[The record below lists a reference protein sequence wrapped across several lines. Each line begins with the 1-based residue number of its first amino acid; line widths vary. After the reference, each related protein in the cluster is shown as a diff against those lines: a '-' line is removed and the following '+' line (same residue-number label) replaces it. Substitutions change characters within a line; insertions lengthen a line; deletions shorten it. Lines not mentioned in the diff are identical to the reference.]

1 VQERAMD
8 ASTVALL
15 IVGAIVALLVLATA
29 LGSFFTIQTQQAA
42 VIQRFGKFLRVATAG
57 LNFKA
62 PWIDSI
68 VAMVDLR
75 IQQFSALIE
84 TKTKDNVFVKI
95 PVNVQYFIIPESVEN
110 AFYKLSNPK
119 AQIESYVYNVILG
132 HVPGMILDDVF
143 FKQSEIAVDVKT
155 QLEAS
160 MQPFGYG
167 ISKVLITDVIPDDRV
182 KASMNSIN
190 AALRDQEA
198 AKAQGEAKRILMVAQ
213 AEAEKQAKILQ
224 GEGIAGEREAVARG
238 LQKSILEIKDAVPG
252 VSETDVL
259 AILALTQHYDTLKAI
274 GASDHSNTILV
285 PHTPDAVGA
294 LMGQLRNT
302 FAVSSVMGQSAT
314 PGK

>member
-1 VQERAMD
+1 MD

-15 IVGAIVALLVLATA
+15 IVLGIVGLLVLATF

-57 LNFKA
+57 LNFKI

-68 VAMVDLR
+68 VALVDLR
-75 IQQFSALIE
+75 IQQFSAIIE

-143 FKQSEIAVDVKT
+143 LKQSEIAVDVKT

-160 MQPFGYG
+160 MRPFGYG

-213 AEAEKQAKILQ
+213 AEAEKQAKVLQ
-224 GEGIAGEREAVARG
+224 GEGIAGEREAVAKG

-274 GASDHSNTILV
+274 GASDHTNTILV

-294 LMGQLRNT
+294 LMSQLRNT
-302 FAVSSVMGQSAT
+302 FAVSSVIGNSASA
-314 PGK
+314 PPAKQ

>member
-1 VQERAMD
+1 MD

-15 IVGAIVALLVLATA
+15 IIAGIIGLLILFTV

-42 VIQRFGKFLRVATAG
+42 VIQRFGKFERVATAG
-57 LNFKA
+57 LNFKY

-68 VAMVDLR
+68 VALVDLR

-132 HVPGMILDDVF
+132 HVPSMNLDDVF
-143 FKQSEIAVDVKT
+143 LQQAEIAVDVKT

-160 MQPFGYG
+160 MKPFGYG

-198 AKAQGEAKRILMVAQ
+198 AKAQGEAKRILLVAQ

-238 LQKSILEIKDAVPG
+238 LEKSILEIKGAVPG
-252 VSETDVL
+252 VSETDIL

-294 LMGQLRNT
+294 LMAQLRNT
-302 FAVSSVMGQSAT
+302 FAVSSVMGQSAMS
-314 PGK
+314 PPKP

>member
-1 VQERAMD
+1 MD
-8 ASTVALL
+8 ASTVTLL
-15 IVGAIVALLVLATA
+15 IIAGIIGLLILFTV

-42 VIQRFGKFLRVATAG
+42 VIQRFGKFERVATAG
-57 LNFKA
+57 LNFKY

-68 VAMVDLR
+68 VALVDLR
-75 IQQFSALIE
+75 IQQFSAIIE

-132 HVPGMILDDVF
+132 HVPSMNLDDVF
-143 FKQSEIAVDVKT
+143 LQQAEIAVDVKT

-160 MQPFGYG
+160 MKPFGYG

-198 AKAQGEAKRILMVAQ
+198 AKAQGEAKRILLVAQ

-238 LQKSILEIKDAVPG
+238 LEKSILEIKGAVPG
-252 VSETDVL
+252 VSETDIL

-294 LMGQLRNT
+294 LMAQLRDT
-302 FAVSSVMGQSAT
+302 FAVSSVMGQSAMS
-314 PGK
+314 PPKP

>member
-1 VQERAMD
+1 MD
-8 ASTVALL
+8 ASTVVML
-15 IVGAIVALLVLATA
+15 VFGGIVALLVLGTV

-42 VIQRFGKFLRVATAG
+42 VIQRFGKFLRVANAG

-68 VAMVDLR
+68 IAMVDLR
-75 IQQFSALIE
+75 IQQFSAIIE

-95 PVNVQYFIIPESVEN
+95 PVNVQYFIIPDGVEN

-143 FKQSEIAVDVKT
+143 LKQSEIAVDVKT

-224 GEGIAGEREAVARG
+224 GEGIAGEREAVAKG
-238 LQKSILEIKDAVPG
+238 LQKSILEIKDAVPD
-252 VSETDVL
+252 VSEADIL

-274 GASDHSNTILV
+274 GASDRTNTILV

-294 LMGQLRNT
+294 LMSQLRNT
-302 FAVSSVMGQSAT
+302 FAVGSVMGQSAS
-314 PGK
+314 PPK

>member
-1 VQERAMD
+1 MD
-8 ASTVALL
+8 ASAVALL
-15 IVGAIVALLVLATA
+15 IVGGIIALLVLFTV

-42 VIQRFGKFLRVATAG
+42 VIQRFGKFQRIATAG
-57 LNFKA
+57 LNFKY

-75 IQQFSALIE
+75 IQQFSAIIE

-132 HVPGMILDDVF
+132 HVPGMNLDDVF
-143 FKQSEIAVDVKT
+143 LQQAEIAVDVKT

-224 GEGIAGEREAVARG
+224 GEGIAGEREAVAKG

-294 LMGQLRNT
+294 LMAQLRNT
-302 FAVSSVMGQSAT
+302 FAVSSVMGQSAAVP
-314 PGK
+314 PGR

>member
-1 VQERAMD
+1 MD
-8 ASTVALL
+8 ASTVTLL
-15 IVGAIVALLVLATA
+15 IIAGIIGLLILFTV

-42 VIQRFGKFLRVATAG
+42 VIQRFGKFERVATAG
-57 LNFKA
+57 LNFKY

-68 VAMVDLR
+68 VALVDLR
-75 IQQFSALIE
+75 IQQFSAIIE

-132 HVPGMILDDVF
+132 HVPSMNLDDVF
-143 FKQSEIAVDVKT
+143 LQQAEIAVDVKT

-160 MQPFGYG
+160 MKPFGYG

-198 AKAQGEAKRILMVAQ
+198 AKAQGEAKRILLVAQ

-238 LQKSILEIKDAVPG
+238 LEKSILEIKGAVPG
-252 VSETDVL
+252 VSETDIL

-294 LMGQLRNT
+294 LMAQLRNT
-302 FAVSSVMGQSAT
+302 FAVSSVMGQSAMS
-314 PGK
+314 PPKP

>member
-1 VQERAMD
+1 MD
-8 ASTVALL
+8 ISTIAVL
-15 IVGAIVALLVLATA
+15 IIGGFFALLVLATL

-42 VIQRFGKFLRVATAG
+42 VIQRFGKFLRIANAG

-75 IQQFSALIE
+75 IQQFSAIIE

-95 PVNVQYFIIPESVEN
+95 PVNVQYFIIPDGVEN

-143 FKQSEIAVDVKT
+143 LKQSEIAVDVKM

-167 ISKVLITDVIPDDRV
+167 ISKVLITDVVPDDRV

-224 GEGIAGEREAVARG
+224 GEGIAGEREAVAKG

-252 VSETDVL
+252 VSESDVL

-274 GASDHSNTILV
+274 GASDHTNTILV

-294 LMGQLRNT
+294 LMSQLRNT
-302 FAVSSVMGQSAT
+302 FAVGTVMGQASGPT
-314 PGK
+314 K

>member
-1 VQERAMD
+1 MD

-15 IVGAIVALLVLATA
+15 IVLGIVGLLVLATF

-42 VIQRFGKFLRVATAG
+42 LIQRFGKFLRVATAG
-57 LNFKA
+57 LNFKI

-68 VAMVDLR
+68 VALVDLR
-75 IQQFSALIE
+75 IQQFSAIIE

-143 FKQSEIAVDVKT
+143 LKQSEIAVDVKT

-160 MQPFGYG
+160 MRPFGYG

-213 AEAEKQAKILQ
+213 AEAEKQAKVLQ
-224 GEGIAGEREAVARG
+224 GEGIAGEREAVAKG

-274 GASDHSNTILV
+274 GASDHTNTILV

-294 LMGQLRNT
+294 LMSQLRNT
-302 FAVSSVMGQSAT
+302 FAVSSVIGNSASA
-314 PGK
+314 PPAKQ

>member
-1 VQERAMD
+1 MD
-8 ASTVALL
+8 ASAVALL
-15 IVGAIVALLVLATA
+15 IVGGIIALLVLFTV

-62 PWIDSI
+62 PWIDNI
-68 VAMVDLR
+68 VALVDLR
-75 IQQFSALIE
+75 IQQFSAIIE

-143 FKQSEIAVDVKT
+143 LQQAEIAVDVKT

-224 GEGIAGEREAVARG
+224 GEGIAGEREAVAKG
-238 LQKSILEIKDAVPG
+238 LEKSILEIKGAVPG
-252 VSETDVL
+252 VTETDVL
-259 AILALTQHYDTLKAI
+259 AILALTRHYDTLKAI

-294 LMGQLRNT
+294 LMAQLRNT
-302 FAVSSVMGQSAT
+302 FAISSVMGQSAT
-314 PGK
+314 LPPIK

>member
-1 VQERAMD
+1 MEAG
-8 ASTVALL
+8 TVVLL
-15 IVGAIVALLVLATA
+15 VVGAIFALLVLATV

-42 VIQRFGKFLRVATAG
+42 VVQRFGKFLHVATAG
-57 LNFKA
+57 LNFKV
-62 PWIDSI
+62 PWIDNI
-68 VAMVDLR
+68 VALVDLR

-119 AQIESYVYNVILG
+119 NQIESYVYNVILG

-143 FKQSEIAVDVKT
+143 LKQSEIAVDVKT
-155 QLEAS
+155 QLEVS
-160 MQPFGYG
+160 MKPFGYG

-213 AEAEKQAKILQ
+213 AEAEKQSKILQ
-224 GEGIAGEREAVARG
+224 GEGIAGEREAVAKG

-252 VSETDVL
+252 VSEADVL

-274 GASDHSNTILV
+274 GASDHTNTILV

-294 LMGQLRNT
+294 LMSQLRNT
-302 FAVSSVMGQSAT
+302 FSVAAVMGNSAST
-314 PGK
+314 PSAK

>member
-1 VQERAMD
+1 MD

-15 IVGAIVALLVLATA
+15 IVLGIIGLLVLATF

-57 LNFKA
+57 LNFKI

-68 VAMVDLR
+68 VALVDLR
-75 IQQFSALIE
+75 IQQFSAIIE

-143 FKQSEIAVDVKT
+143 LKQSEIAVDVKT

-160 MQPFGYG
+160 MRPFGYG

-213 AEAEKQAKILQ
+213 AEAEKQAKVLQ
-224 GEGIAGEREAVARG
+224 GEGIAGEREAVAKG

-294 LMGQLRNT
+294 LMAQLRNT
-302 FAVSSVMGQSAT
+302 FAVSSVMGQSAS
-314 PGK
+314 PPPEK

>member
-1 VQERAMD
+1 MD
-8 ASTVALL
+8 ATTIAII
-15 IVGAIVALLVLATA
+15 IVGGFVGLLVLGTV

-42 VIQRFGKFLRVATAG
+42 VIQRFGKFLHVANAG

-62 PWIDSI
+62 PWIDNI

-75 IQQFSALIE
+75 IQQFSAIIE

-95 PVNVQYFIIPESVEN
+95 PVNVQYFIIPDGVEN
-110 AFYKLSNPK
+110 AYYKLSNPK

-132 HVPGMILDDVF
+132 HVPGMNLDDVF
-143 FKQSEIAVDVKT
+143 LKQSEIAVDVKT

-224 GEGIAGEREAVARG
+224 GEGIAGEREAVAKG
-238 LQKSILEIKDAVPG
+238 LQKSILEIRDAVPG

-274 GASDHSNTILV
+274 GASDHTNTILV

-294 LMGQLRNT
+294 LMSQLRNT
-302 FAVSSVMGQSAT
+302 FAVGSVMGQSSA

>member
-1 VQERAMD
+1 MD

-15 IVGAIVALLVLATA
+15 IVAFIIGLLALATF

-42 VIQRFGKFLRVATAG
+42 IIQRFGKFLRVATAG

-68 VAMVDLR
+68 VALVDLR
-75 IQQFSALIE
+75 IQQFSAIIE

-95 PVNVQYFIIPESVEN
+95 PVNVQYFIIPEGVEN

-132 HVPGMILDDVF
+132 HVPGMNLDDVF
-143 FKQSEIAVDVKT
+143 LQQAEIAVDVKT

-160 MQPFGYG
+160 MKPFGYG

-213 AEAEKQAKILQ
+213 AEADKQAKILQ
-224 GEGIAGEREAVARG
+224 GEGIAGEREAVAKG

-294 LMGQLRNT
+294 LMAQLRNT
-302 FAVSSVMGQSAT
+302 FAVSSVMAQSAT
-314 PGK
+314 LPPVK

>member
-1 VQERAMD
+1 MD
-8 ASTVALL
+8 ITTIAII
-15 IVGAIVALLVLATA
+15 IVGGFFALLVVGTV
-29 LGSFFTIQTQQAA
+29 LGSFFTMQTQQAA
-42 VIQRFGKFLRVATAG
+42 VIQRFGKFLRIANAG

-75 IQQFSALIE
+75 IQQFSAITE

-95 PVNVQYFIIPESVEN
+95 PVNVQYFIPDGVEN

-143 FKQSEIAVDVKT
+143 LQQSEIAVDVKM

-224 GEGIAGEREAVARG
+224 GEGIAGEREAVAKG

-252 VSETDVL
+252 VSESDVL

-274 GASDHSNTILV
+274 GASDHTNTILV

-294 LMGQLRNT
+294 LMSQLRNT
-302 FAVSSVMGQSAT
+302 FAVGTVMGQVT
-314 PGK
+314 K

>member
-1 VQERAMD
+1 MD
-8 ASTVALL
+8 ISTVAII
-15 IVGAIVALLVLATA
+15 IVGGFFALLVLATL

-42 VIQRFGKFLRVATAG
+42 VIQRFGKFLRIANAG

-62 PWIDSI
+62 PWVDSI

-75 IQQFSALIE
+75 IQQFSAIIE

-95 PVNVQYFIIPESVEN
+95 PVNVQYFIIPDGVEN

-143 FKQSEIAVDVKT
+143 LQQSEIAVDVKM

-224 GEGIAGEREAVARG
+224 GEGIAGEREAVAKG

-252 VSETDVL
+252 VSESDVL

-274 GASDHSNTILV
+274 GASDHTNTILV

-294 LMGQLRNT
+294 LMSQLRNT
-302 FAVSSVMGQSAT
+302 FAVGTVMGQMT
-314 PGK
+314 K

>member
-1 VQERAMD
+1 MD

-15 IVGAIVALLVLATA
+15 IVLGIVGLLVLATL

-57 LNFKA
+57 LNFKI

-68 VAMVDLR
+68 VALVDLR
-75 IQQFSALIE
+75 IQQFSAIIE

-143 FKQSEIAVDVKT
+143 LKQSEIAVDVKT

-160 MQPFGYG
+160 MRPFGYG

-198 AKAQGEAKRILMVAQ
+198 AKAQGEAKRILLVAQ

-238 LQKSILEIKDAVPG
+238 LEKSILEIKGAVPG
-252 VSETDVL
+252 VSETDIL

-294 LMGQLRNT
+294 LMAQLRNT
-302 FAVSSVMGQSAT
+302 FAVSSVMAQLAT
-314 PGK
+314 LPPGK

>member
-1 VQERAMD
+1 ME
-8 ASTVALL
+8 ASAVALL
-15 IVGAIVALLVLATA
+15 IIAGIIGLLVLFTV

-42 VIQRFGKFLRVATAG
+42 VIQRFGKFERVATAG
-57 LNFKA
+57 LNFKY

-68 VAMVDLR
+68 AALVDLR
-75 IQQFSALIE
+75 IQQFSAIIE

-132 HVPGMILDDVF
+132 HVPGMNLDDVF
-143 FKQSEIAVDVKT
+143 LQQAEIAVDVKT

-160 MQPFGYG
+160 MRPFGYG

-198 AKAQGEAKRILMVAQ
+198 AKAQGEAKRILLVAQ

-238 LQKSILEIKDAVPG
+238 LEKSILEIKGAVPG
-252 VSETDVL
+252 VSETDIL

-294 LMGQLRNT
+294 LMAQLRNT

-314 PGK
+314 SPGK

>member
-1 VQERAMD
+1 MD
-8 ASTVALL
+8 ASAVALL
-15 IVGAIVALLVLATA
+15 IVGGIIALLVLFTV

-62 PWIDSI
+62 PWIDNI
-68 VAMVDLR
+68 VALVDLR
-75 IQQFSALIE
+75 IQQFSAIIE

-143 FKQSEIAVDVKT
+143 LQQAEIAVDVKT

-224 GEGIAGEREAVARG
+224 GEGIAGEREAVAKG
-238 LQKSILEIKDAVPG
+238 LEKSILEIKGAVPG

-294 LMGQLRNT
+294 LMAQLRNT
-302 FAVSSVMGQSAT
+302 FAISSVMGQSAT
-314 PGK
+314 LPPIK

>member
-1 VQERAMD
+1 MD
-8 ASTVALL
+8 ITT
-15 IVGAIVALLVLATA
+15 IAIIIIGSFVALLVLGTV

-42 VIQRFGKFLRVATAG
+42 VIQRFGKFLRVANAG

-62 PWIDSI
+62 PWIDNL

-75 IQQFSALIE
+75 IQQFSAIIE

-95 PVNVQYFIIPESVEN
+95 PVNVQYFIIPDGVEN

-143 FKQSEIAVDVKT
+143 LKQSEIAVDVKM

-198 AKAQGEAKRILMVAQ
+198 AKAQGEARRILMVDQ

-224 GEGIAGEREAVARG
+224 GEGIAGEREAVAKG

-252 VSETDVL
+252 VSESDVL

-274 GASDHSNTILV
+274 GASDHTNTILV

-294 LMGQLRNT
+294 LMSQLRNT
-302 FAVSSVMGQSAT
+302 FAVGTVMGQASAPT
-314 PGK
+314 K

>member
-1 VQERAMD
+1 ME
-8 ASTVALL
+8 ASAVALL
-15 IVGAIVALLVLATA
+15 IIAGIIGLLVLFTV

-42 VIQRFGKFLRVATAG
+42 VIQRFGKFERVATAG
-57 LNFKA
+57 LNFKY

-132 HVPGMILDDVF
+132 HVPSMNLDDVF
-143 FKQSEIAVDVKT
+143 LQQSEIAVDVKT

-160 MQPFGYG
+160 MRPFGYG

-198 AKAQGEAKRILMVAQ
+198 AKAQGEAKRILLVAQ

-238 LQKSILEIKDAVPG
+238 LEKSILEIKGAVPG
-252 VSETDVL
+252 VSETDIL

-294 LMGQLRNT
+294 LMAQLRNT
-302 FAVSSVMGQSAT
+302 FAVSSVIANSAG
-314 PGK
+314 PPAK

>member
-1 VQERAMD
+1 MD
-8 ASTVALL
+8 ASAIALL
-15 IVGAIVALLVLATA
+15 IVAGIVGLLVLATF

-42 VIQRFGKFLRVATAG
+42 LIQRFGKFQRVATAG

-62 PWIDSI
+62 PWIDSL
-68 VAMVDLR
+68 VALVDLR
-75 IQQFSALIE
+75 IQQFSAIIE

-132 HVPGMILDDVF
+132 HVPGMNLDDVF
-143 FKQSEIAVDVKT
+143 LQQAEIAVDVKT

-213 AEAEKQAKILQ
+213 AEADKQAKILQ
-224 GEGIAGEREAVARG
+224 GEGIAGEREAVAKG
-238 LQKSILEIKDAVPG
+238 LQKSILEIKDAVPD
-252 VSETDVL
+252 VSEADIL
-259 AILALTQHYDTLKAI
+259 AILALTQHYDTLKSI
-274 GASDHSNTILV
+274 GASDRTNTIMI
-285 PHTPDAVGA
+285 PHTPDAVGG
-294 LMGQLRNT
+294 LLNQLRNAFT
-302 FAVSSVMGQSAT
+302 MGAVVANSAAS
-314 PGK
+314 PPSKP

>member
-1 VQERAMD
+1 MD

-15 IVGAIVALLVLATA
+15 IVAFIIGLLALATF

-42 VIQRFGKFLRVATAG
+42 IIQRFGKFLRVATAG

-62 PWIDSI
+62 PWIDNI
-68 VAMVDLR
+68 VALVDLR
-75 IQQFSALIE
+75 IQQFSAIIE

-95 PVNVQYFIIPESVEN
+95 PVNVQYFIIPEGVEN

-132 HVPGMILDDVF
+132 HVPGMNLDDVF
-143 FKQSEIAVDVKT
+143 LQQAEIAVDVKT

-160 MQPFGYG
+160 MKPFGYG

-213 AEAEKQAKILQ
+213 AEADKQAKILQ
-224 GEGIAGEREAVARG
+224 GEGIAGEREAVAKG

-294 LMGQLRNT
+294 LMAQLRNT
-302 FAVSSVMGQSAT
+302 FAVSSVMAQSAT
-314 PGK
+314 LPPVK

>member
-1 VQERAMD
+1 MD

-15 IVGAIVALLVLATA
+15 VFGGILGLLALGTV

-42 VIQRFGKFLRVATAG
+42 VIQRFGKFLRVANAG

-62 PWIDSI
+62 PWIDNI
-68 VAMVDLR
+68 IAMVDLR
-75 IQQFSALIE
+75 IQQFSAMIE

-95 PVNVQYFIIPESVEN
+95 PVNVQYFIIPDGVEN

-143 FKQSEIAVDVKT
+143 LKQSEIAVDVKM

-224 GEGIAGEREAVARG
+224 GEGIAGEREAVAKG

-274 GASDHSNTILV
+274 GASDHTNTILV

-294 LMGQLRNT
+294 LMSQLRNT
-302 FAVSSVMGQSAT
+302 FAVGSVMGQSASM
-314 PGK
+314 PAGK

>member
-1 VQERAMD
+1 MD
-8 ASTVALL
+8 GTTIVLL
-15 IVGAIVALLVLATA
+15 IVGGFLALIVLGTI

-42 VIQRFGKFLRVATAG
+42 VIQRFGKFLRVANAG

-62 PWIDSI
+62 PWIDNI
-68 VAMVDLR
+68 IALVDLR
-75 IQQFSALIE
+75 IQQFSAIIE

-95 PVNVQYFIIPESVEN
+95 PVNVQYFIIPDGVEN

-143 FKQSEIAVDVKT
+143 LKQSEIAVDVKT

-224 GEGIAGEREAVARG
+224 GEGIAGEREAVAKG

-274 GASDHSNTILV
+274 GASDHTNTILV

-294 LMGQLRNT
+294 LMSQLRNT
-302 FAVSSVMGQSAT
+302 FAVGSVMGKVAA
-314 PGK
+314 GDK

>member
-1 VQERAMD
+1 MD
-8 ASTVALL
+8 ISTIAIIIVGGFFALL
-15 IVGAIVALLVLATA
+15 ILATL

-42 VIQRFGKFLRVATAG
+42 VIQRFGKFLRIANAG

-75 IQQFSALIE
+75 IQQFSAIIE

-95 PVNVQYFIIPESVEN
+95 PVNVQYFIIPDGVEN

-143 FKQSEIAVDVKT
+143 LKQSEIAVDVKM

-224 GEGIAGEREAVARG
+224 GEGIAGEREAVAKG

-252 VSETDVL
+252 VSESDVL

-274 GASDHSNTILV
+274 GASDHTNTILV

-294 LMGQLRNT
+294 LMSQLRNT
-302 FAVSSVMGQSAT
+302 FAVGTVMGQVT
-314 PGK
+314 K

>member
-1 VQERAMD
+1 MD
-8 ASTVALL
+8 LSTIAIIVVGGFFALL
-15 IVGAIVALLVLATA
+15 ALATL

-42 VIQRFGKFLRVATAG
+42 VIQRFGKFLRIANAG

-62 PWIDSI
+62 PWIDGI

-75 IQQFSALIE
+75 IQQFSAIIE

-95 PVNVQYFIIPESVEN
+95 PVNVQYFIIPDGVEN

-143 FKQSEIAVDVKT
+143 LKQSEIAVDVKM

-213 AEAEKQAKILQ
+213 ADAEKQAKILQ
-224 GEGIAGEREAVARG
+224 GEGIAGEREAVAKG

-252 VSETDVL
+252 VSESDVL

-274 GASDHSNTILV
+274 GASDHTNTILV

-294 LMGQLRNT
+294 LMSQLRNT
-302 FAVSSVMGQSAT
+302 FAVGTVMGQMT
-314 PGK
+314 K

>member
-1 VQERAMD
+1 MD

-15 IVGAIVALLVLATA
+15 VFGGILGLLVLGTV

-42 VIQRFGKFLRVATAG
+42 VIQRFGKFLRVANAG

-62 PWIDSI
+62 PWIDNI
-68 VAMVDLR
+68 IAMVDLR
-75 IQQFSALIE
+75 IQQFSAMIE

-95 PVNVQYFIIPESVEN
+95 PVNVQYFIIPDGVEN

-143 FKQSEIAVDVKT
+143 LKQSEIAVDVKM

-224 GEGIAGEREAVARG
+224 GEGIAGEREAVAKG

-274 GASDHSNTILV
+274 GASDHTNTILV

-294 LMGQLRNT
+294 LMSQLRNT
-302 FAVSSVMGQSAT
+302 FAVGSVMGQSASM
-314 PGK
+314 PAGK

>member
-1 VQERAMD
+1 MD

-15 IVGAIVALLVLATA
+15 VFGGILGLLVLGTV

-42 VIQRFGKFLRVATAG
+42 VIQRFGKFLRVANAG

-62 PWIDSI
+62 PWIDNI
-68 VAMVDLR
+68 IAMVDLR
-75 IQQFSALIE
+75 IQQFSAIIE

-95 PVNVQYFIIPESVEN
+95 PVNVQYFIIPDGVEN

-143 FKQSEIAVDVKT
+143 LKQSEIAVDVKT

-213 AEAEKQAKILQ
+213 AEADKQAKILQ
-224 GEGIAGEREAVARG
+224 GEGIAGEREAVAKG

-274 GASDHSNTILV
+274 GASDHTNTILV

-294 LMGQLRNT
+294 LMSQLRNT
-302 FAVSSVMGQSAT
+302 FAVGSVMGQSAT
-314 PGK
+314 TPAGK

>member
-1 VQERAMD
+1 MD
-8 ASTVALL
+8 ISTIAII
-15 IVGAIVALLVLATA
+15 IVGGFFALLVLATL

-42 VIQRFGKFLRVATAG
+42 VIQRFGKFLRIANAG

-62 PWIDSI
+62 PWIDNI

-75 IQQFSALIE
+75 IQQFSAIIE

-95 PVNVQYFIIPESVEN
+95 PVNVQYFIIPDGVEN

-143 FKQSEIAVDVKT
+143 LKQSEIAVDVKM

-198 AKAQGEAKRILMVAQ
+198 AKAQGEAKRILLVAQ

-224 GEGIAGEREAVARG
+224 GEGIAGEREAVAKG

-252 VSETDVL
+252 VSESDVL

-274 GASDHSNTILV
+274 GASDHTNTILV

-294 LMGQLRNT
+294 LMSQLRNT
-302 FAVSSVMGQSAT
+302 FAVGTVMGQVT
-314 PGK
+314 K

>member
-1 VQERAMD
+1 MD

-15 IVGAIVALLVLATA
+15 IVAAIIALLVLFTV

-62 PWIDSI
+62 PWIDNI
-68 VAMVDLR
+68 IALVDLR
-75 IQQFSALIE
+75 IQQFSAIIE

-132 HVPGMILDDVF
+132 HVPGMNLDDVF
-143 FKQSEIAVDVKT
+143 LQQAEIAVDVKT

-213 AEAEKQAKILQ
+213 AEAEKQAKVLQ
-224 GEGIAGEREAVARG
+224 GEGIAGEREAVAKG

-274 GASDHSNTILV
+274 GASDHTNTILV

-294 LMGQLRNT
+294 LMAQLRNT
-302 FAVSSVMGQSAT
+302 FAVSNVMGQSAT
-314 PGK
+314 LPPVK

>member
-1 VQERAMD
+1 MD
-8 ASTVALL
+8 ISTIAIIIVGGMIALL
-15 IVGAIVALLVLATA
+15 ALGTV

-42 VIQRFGKFLRVATAG
+42 VIQRFGKFLRIANAG

-75 IQQFSALIE
+75 IQQFSAIIE

-95 PVNVQYFIIPESVEN
+95 PVNVQYFIIPDGVEN

-143 FKQSEIAVDVKT
+143 LKQSEIAVDVKT

-224 GEGIAGEREAVARG
+224 GEGIAGEREAVAKG

-252 VSETDVL
+252 VSESDVL

-274 GASDHSNTILV
+274 GASDHTNTIMV

-294 LMGQLRNT
+294 LMTQLRNT
-302 FAVSSVMGQSAT
+302 FAVGSLMGQISA

>member
-1 VQERAMD
+1 MD
-8 ASTVALL
+8 ASTVTLL
-15 IVGAIVALLVLATA
+15 IIAGIIGLLILFTV

-42 VIQRFGKFLRVATAG
+42 VIQRFGKFERVATAG
-57 LNFKA
+57 LNFKY

-68 VAMVDLR
+68 VALVDLR
-75 IQQFSALIE
+75 IQQFSAIIE

-132 HVPGMILDDVF
+132 HVPSMNLDDVF
-143 FKQSEIAVDVKT
+143 LEQAEIAVDVKT

-160 MQPFGYG
+160 MKPFGYG

-198 AKAQGEAKRILMVAQ
+198 AKAQGEAKRILLVAQ

-238 LQKSILEIKDAVPG
+238 LEKSILEIKGAVPG
-252 VSETDVL
+252 VSETDIL

-294 LMGQLRNT
+294 LMAQLRNT
-302 FAVSSVMGQSAT
+302 FAVSSVMGQSAMS
-314 PGK
+314 PPKP

>member
-1 VQERAMD
+1 MD

-15 IVGAIVALLVLATA
+15 IVGGIVGLLALATF

-42 VIQRFGKFLRVATAG
+42 IIQRFGKFLHVATAG

-62 PWIDSI
+62 PWIDNI
-68 VAMVDLR
+68 VALVDLR
-75 IQQFSALIE
+75 IQQFSAIIE

-95 PVNVQYFIIPESVEN
+95 PVNVQYFIIPEGVEN

-132 HVPGMILDDVF
+132 HVPGMNLDDVF
-143 FKQSEIAVDVKT
+143 LKQSEIAIDVKT

-198 AKAQGEAKRILMVAQ
+198 AKAQGEAKRILLVAQ
-213 AEAEKQAKILQ
+213 AEAEKQAKVLQ

-274 GASDHSNTILV
+274 GASDHTSTILV

-294 LMGQLRNT
+294 LMAQLRNT
-302 FAVSSVMGQSAT
+302 FAVSGVMAQSAAL
-314 PGK
+314 PPVK

>member
-1 VQERAMD
+1 MD

-15 IVGAIVALLVLATA
+15 IIAGIIGLLILFTV

-42 VIQRFGKFLRVATAG
+42 VIQRFGKFERVATAG
-57 LNFKA
+57 LNFKY

-68 VAMVDLR
+68 VALVDLR
-75 IQQFSALIE
+75 IQQFSAIIE

-132 HVPGMILDDVF
+132 HVPSMNLDDVF
-143 FKQSEIAVDVKT
+143 LQQAEIAVDVKT

-160 MQPFGYG
+160 MKPFGYG

-198 AKAQGEAKRILMVAQ
+198 AKAQGEAKRILLVAQ

-238 LQKSILEIKDAVPG
+238 LEKSILEIKGAVPG
-252 VSETDVL
+252 VSETDIL

-294 LMGQLRNT
+294 LMAQLRNT

-314 PGK
+314 QPPSKQ

>member
-1 VQERAMD
+1 MD
-8 ASTVALL
+8 ASAVALL
-15 IVGAIVALLVLATA
+15 IVGGIIALLVLFTV

-62 PWIDSI
+62 PWIDNI
-68 VAMVDLR
+68 VALVDLR
-75 IQQFSALIE
+75 IQQFSAIIE

-143 FKQSEIAVDVKT
+143 LQQAEIAVDVKT

-224 GEGIAGEREAVARG
+224 GEGIAGEREAVAKG
-238 LQKSILEIKDAVPG
+238 LEKSILEIKGAVPG
-252 VSETDVL
+252 VTETDVL

-294 LMGQLRNT
+294 LMAQLRNT
-302 FAVSSVMGQSAT
+302 FAISSVMGQSAT
-314 PGK
+314 LPPIK

>member
-1 VQERAMD
+1 MD
-8 ASTVALL
+8 ASGVVLL
-15 IVGAIVALLVLATA
+15 IIAGIIGLLVLFTV

-42 VIQRFGKFLRVATAG
+42 LIQRFGKFERVATAG

-62 PWIDSI
+62 PWIDNI

-75 IQQFSALIE
+75 IQQFSAIIE

-132 HVPGMILDDVF
+132 HVPGMNLDDVF
-143 FKQSEIAVDVKT
+143 LQQAEIAVDVKT

-224 GEGIAGEREAVARG
+224 GEGIAGEREAVAKG

-274 GASDHSNTILV
+274 GASDHTNTILV

-294 LMGQLRNT
+294 LMAQLRNT
-302 FAVSSVMGQSAT
+302 FTVSSVMGNSASL
-314 PGK
+314 PPVK

>member
-1 VQERAMD
+1 MD
-8 ASTVALL
+8 ISTIAVL
-15 IVGAIVALLVLATA
+15 IIGGFFALLVLATL

-42 VIQRFGKFLRVATAG
+42 VIQRFGKFLRIANAG

-75 IQQFSALIE
+75 IQQFSAIIE

-95 PVNVQYFIIPESVEN
+95 PVNVQYFIIPDGVEN

-143 FKQSEIAVDVKT
+143 LKQSEIAVDVKM

-224 GEGIAGEREAVARG
+224 GEGIAGEREAVAKG

-252 VSETDVL
+252 VSESDVL

-274 GASDHSNTILV
+274 GASDHTNTILV

-294 LMGQLRNT
+294 LMSQLRNT
-302 FAVSSVMGQSAT
+302 FAVGTVMGQASGPT
-314 PGK
+314 K